1 MTNAHRDLATP
12 ELWMR
17 SRERSRRRRELLPKA
32 RREHNRRKHL
42 SAALATAAV
51 AGPAAPVAAAQVSG
65 DLSAAVA
72 SESPANRAIEIRE
85 GGLPL
90 QAGSQGELVAHVQRA
105 LHISADGVFGV
116 QTDSAVRSYQR
127 SAGLE
132 VDGIVG
138 LATWGA
144 LFESQTASGASMG
157 GSNVPPEVKQQV
169 EQRLEQA
176 GQELAAQGE
185 VQGGAELA
193 APGSGTTTPSAPES
207 TTSTPA
213 PPATGQACGSSTIS
227 SPVNGTVTS
236 GFGPRWGRNHDG
248 VDIAAPTGTPVRAAA
263 CGTVSLAGQQSG
275 YGNMVCI
282 THTSQFSTCYA
293 HLSRFGVSN
302 GAQVQQGQVV
312 GYVGCTGSCTGP
324 HLHFETRVGGQAQNP
339 SAYLRGA
346 AVPGESANA
355 ANVGGP
361 DLPPEVLRQAAS
373 EASRTTATVSVGG
386 GAAAVVGGQ
395 AVTGVPRGGSG
406 GGRDRGDGDRV
417 GDARD
422 HDGRRDRDLRDAGRA
437 GDRARRG
444 HRHRGDACRR
454 GGRRGGPGRARSGR
468 AGCGRHGDRTG
479 PGRARRGG
487 HRGGAGPGRARRRD
501 HRGGPGRARPGRA
514 GCGGRR

>member
-1 MTNAHRDLATP
+1 MTHAHRDLATP
-12 ELWMR
+12 ELWRR
-17 SRERSRRRRELLPKA
+17 SLERSRHRRELLPKA

-65 DLSAAVA
+65 DLSVAVA

-144 LFESQTASGASMG
+144 LFESRTASGASMG
-157 GSNVPPEVKQQV
+157 GSNVPPQVKQQV

-193 APGSGTTTPSAPES
+193 APGSGTTTPDS

-213 PPATGQACGSSTIS
+213 PPATGQGCGSSTIS

-236 GFGPRWGRNHDG
+236 EFGPRWGRNHDG

-275 YGNMVCI
+275 YGNMVCV

-302 GAQVQQGQVV
+302 GARVQQGQVI

-339 SAYLRGA
+339 KAYLGGTSI
-346 AVPGESANA
+346 PGQSASA
-355 ANVGGP
+355 TGTANVGGP
-361 DLPPEVLRQAAS
+361 DLPRDVLTAG
-373 EASRTTATVSVGG
+373 RTR
-386 GAAAVVGGQ
+386 
-395 AVTGVPRGGSG
+395 GVA
-406 GGRDRGDGDRV
+406 DDGDRC
-417 GDARD
+417 
-422 HDGRRDRDLRDAGRA
+422 GRRRSR
-437 GDRARRG
+437 
-444 HRHRGDACRR
+444 C
-454 GGRRGGPGRARSGR
+454 GGRRPGRDQR
-468 AGCGRHGDRTG
+468 APEGETVTSVPEGETVTPVATETELVTPESTTTDGSVTYETPVAPETVPAEGTVTAETPVAEVAVEAAPVEPAVDATAAVPAPVEPAVDATVTAPAPVEPAPVAEVAVNG
-479 PGRARRGG
+479 
-487 HRGGAGPGRARRRD
+487 
-501 HRGGPGRARPGRA
+501 ARPGRA
-514 GCGGRR
+514 RG

>member
-1 MTNAHRDLATP
+1 MTHAHRDLATP
-12 ELWMR
+12 ELWRR
-17 SRERSRRRRELLPKA
+17 SLERSRHRRELLPKA

-65 DLSAAVA
+65 DLSVAVA

-157 GSNVPPEVKQQV
+157 GSNVPPQVKQQV

-193 APGSGTTTPSAPES
+193 APGSGTTTPDS

-213 PPATGQACGSSTIS
+213 PPATGQGCGSSTIS

-236 GFGPRWGRNHDG
+236 EFGPRWGRNHDG

-275 YGNMVCI
+275 YGNMVCV

-302 GAQVQQGQVV
+302 GTRVQQGQVI

-339 SAYLRGA
+339 KAYLGGTSI
-346 AVPGESANA
+346 PGQSASA
-355 ANVGGP
+355 TGTENVGGP
-361 DLPPEVLRQAAS
+361 DLPRDVLRQAAR
-373 EASRTTATVSVGG
+373 EASRTTATVAVGG

-395 AVTGVPRGGSG
+395 AVTSAPESETVTSVPERETVTPVATETELVTPESTTTDGSVTYETPVAPETVPAEG
-406 GGRDRGDGDRV
+406 TV
-417 GDARD
+417 TAETPVAEVAVEAAPVEPAVDATAAVPAPVEPAV
-422 HDGRRDRDLRDAGRA
+422 DATVTEPA
-437 GDRARRG
+437 PVEPAV
-444 HRHRGDACRR
+444 DAT
-454 GGRRGGPGRARSGR
+454 AT
-468 AGCGRHGDRTG
+468 AEV
-479 PGRARRGG
+479 AE
-487 HRGGAGPGRARRRD
+487 
-501 HRGGPGRARPGRA
+501 
-514 GCGGRR
+514 